1 MKNILAKQTR
11 YSSPAIFFH
20 WAIFLLVALAY
31 LAIEIRGPK
40 GSDSRAFWMNVHLTA
55 GTFVLVLSV
64 LRVLWRLVSRAPE
77 AIPQATLLRWLS
89 KLAHLALYVFIIAQ
103 PLLGIMMI
111 NMGGK
116 PVSLDW
122 LGVSFTLFGPDKAL
136 RPTIKEAH
144 ELIGNAFYF
153 VIGLHALA
161 ALYHHFIRRD
171 DVLRRMAPD
180 HRASEAHR
188 RRGRMVVLT
197 TMRPRFVYRR
207 RHWSSR

>member
-40 GSDSRAFWMNVHLTA
+40 GSDSRAFWMNVHLMA

-64 LRVLWRLVSRAPE
+64 LRVLWRVVSRVPE

-89 KLAHLALYVFIIAQ
+89 KLAHVALYVFIIVQ
-103 PLLGIMMI
+103 PLLGIMMV

-171 DVLRRMAPD
+171 DVLRRMAP
-180 HRASEAHR
+180 
-188 RRGRMVVLT
+188 
-197 TMRPRFVYRR
+197 
-207 RHWSSR
+207 

>member
-20 WAIFLLVALAY
+20 WAIFVLVALAY

-40 GSDSRAFWMNVHLTA
+40 GSDSRAFWMNVHLMA

-64 LRVLWRLVSRAPE
+64 LRVLWRVVSRVPE

-89 KLAHLALYVFIIAQ
+89 KLAHVALYVFIIAQ
-103 PLLGIMMI
+103 PLLGIMMV

-171 DVLRRMAPD
+171 DVLRRMAP
-180 HRASEAHR
+180 
-188 RRGRMVVLT
+188 
-197 TMRPRFVYRR
+197 
-207 RHWSSR
+207 

>member
-31 LAIEIRGPK
+31 LSIEIRGPK
-40 GSDSRAFWMNVHLTA
+40 GSDSRVFWMNVHLLA

-64 LRVLWRLVSRAPE
+64 LRVLWRAISRVPE
-77 AIPQATLLRWLS
+77 AIPQATLLKWLS
-89 KLAHLALYVFIIAQ
+89 KLAHVALYVFIIAQ
-103 PLLGIMMI
+103 PLLGIMMV

-122 LGVSFTLFGPDKAL
+122 IGVSFTLFGPDKAL

-171 DVLRRMAPD
+171 DVLRRMAP
-180 HRASEAHR
+180 
-188 RRGRMVVLT
+188 
-197 TMRPRFVYRR
+197 
-207 RHWSSR
+207 

>member
-1 MKNILAKQTR
+1 MRNILAKQTR

-20 WAIFLLVALAY
+20 WAVFLLVALAY

-40 GSDSRAFWMNVHLTA
+40 GSDSRVFWMNVHLTA
-55 GTFVLVLSV
+55 GTLVLVLSV
-64 LRVLWRLVSRAPE
+64 LRVLWRAVSRVPA
-77 AIPQATLLRWLS
+77 AIQQAVLLRWLS
-89 KLAHLALYVFIIAQ
+89 TLAHVALYVFIIAQ

-111 NMGGK
+111 NLGGK

-171 DVLRRMAPD
+171 DVLRRMAP
-180 HRASEAHR
+180 
-188 RRGRMVVLT
+188 
-197 TMRPRFVYRR
+197 
-207 RHWSSR
+207 

>member
-1 MKNILAKQTR
+1 MRNILAKQTR

-20 WAIFLLVALAY
+20 WAVFLLVALAY

-40 GSDSRAFWMNVHLTA
+40 GSDSRVFWMNVHLTA
-55 GTFVLVLSV
+55 GTLVLVLSV
-64 LRVLWRLVSRAPE
+64 LRVLWRAVSRVPE

-89 KLAHLALYVFIIAQ
+89 KLAHVALYVFIIAQ

-111 NMGGK
+111 NLGGK

-122 LGVSFTLFGPDKAL
+122 LGISFTLFGPDKAL

-171 DVLRRMAPD
+171 DVLRRMAP
-180 HRASEAHR
+180 
-188 RRGRMVVLT
+188 
-197 TMRPRFVYRR
+197 
-207 RHWSSR
+207 

>member
-1 MKNILAKQTR
+1 MRNILAKQTR

-40 GSDSRAFWMNVHLTA
+40 GSDSRVFWMNVHLLA
-55 GTFVLVLSV
+55 GTCVLVLSV
-64 LRVLWRLVSRAPE
+64 LRVMWRAVSRVPE
-77 AIPQATLLRWLS
+77 AIPQATLLKWLS

-103 PLLGIMMI
+103 PLLGIMMV

-122 LGVSFTLFGPDKAL
+122 IGVSFTLFGPDKAL
-136 RPTIKEAH
+136 GRTLKDAH

-171 DVLRRMAPD
+171 DVLRRM
-180 HRASEAHR
+180 
-188 RRGRMVVLT
+188 V
-197 TMRPRFVYRR
+197 
-207 RHWSSR
+207 

>member
-1 MKNILAKQTR
+1 MRNILAKQTR

-40 GSDSRAFWMNVHLTA
+40 GSDSRAFWMNVHLMA

-64 LRVLWRLVSRAPE
+64 LRVLWRVVSRVPE

-89 KLAHLALYVFIIAQ
+89 KFAHVALYVFIIAQ
-103 PLLGIMMI
+103 PLLGIMMV

-171 DVLRRMAPD
+171 GVLRRMAP
-180 HRASEAHR
+180 
-188 RRGRMVVLT
+188 
-197 TMRPRFVYRR
+197 
-207 RHWSSR
+207 